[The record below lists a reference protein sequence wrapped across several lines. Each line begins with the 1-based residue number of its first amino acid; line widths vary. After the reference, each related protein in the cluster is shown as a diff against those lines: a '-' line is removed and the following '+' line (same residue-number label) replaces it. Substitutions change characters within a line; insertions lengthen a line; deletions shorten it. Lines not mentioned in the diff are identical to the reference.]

1 MFQRL
6 LQSANYIYPRTSDFI
21 QLLRWNRPIG
31 IYLLLWPTL
40 VSLWIAG
47 DGSPSIKNIFIFV
60 LGVILMRSAGCAIND
75 FADRKI
81 DGHVERTKNR
91 PLATGKITPTEAVLV
106 ALVFALISFILVL
119 FTNTL
124 TMYWSFAAIFLAA
137 FYPFSKRYT
146 YYPQLVLGMAYSCGI
161 LLAHTAESGGLP
173 KVAWIIFSAN
183 LLWTIA
189 YDTYYAMSDREDDL
203 KIGVKSTA
211 VIFGSADRIIIL
223 ILQLSS
229 LAFLAWAGLISQ
241 LGTIYYLGLA
251 GAAGCFAWEFYQTR
265 DRDAQACFKAFLHNH
280 WAGMIIFI
288 GLVLS
293 YLF

>member
-1 MFQRL
+1 MFHRL
-6 LQSANYIYPRTSDFI
+6 LQSANSIYPRTSDFI

-251 GAAGCFAWEFYQTR
+251 IAAGCFAWEFYQTR
-265 DRDAQACFKAFLHNH
+265 ERDAQACFKAFLHNH